1 MIDERIKKLVQTG
14 ATLLGAF
21 SILPLIVEKPKPP
34 AVVTT
39 TTAQA
44 PAITSVKVVT
54 APEKITTQV
63 VPQIEYK
70 APPEKIEKTFSEPEC
85 VSVEGHKLIDS
96 GRYKPSKD
104 ELIRLLGFSS
114 SEAEAVVKYDLCYV
128 KYCTFS
134 IDEQTYTT
142 YYLVCRPYS
151 IVQMSDVVW
160 LWIKTDLDCRNVQCI
175 AFWNDTYAYPLQYDV
190 ERDAYRYFVQ
200 YQIIKLIIQEI
211 KDTQA
216 VSTEEVVL
224 KKPSE
229 VCGQLKII
237 QQSFPFQ
244 MRVKKICVDTSK
256 REMTVE
262 L

>member
-104 ELIRLLGFSS
+104 ELIRLLNIPDY
-114 SEAEAVVKYDLCYV
+114 EADAIVKYGLCYV
-128 KYCTFS
+128 KYCKFS
-134 IDEQTYTT
+134 TDGQTYTRN
-142 YYLVCRPYS
+142 YLVCKPYS
-151 IVQMSDVVW
+151 IIDMSHNVW
-160 LWIKTDLDCRNVQCI
+160 LWIHTDLDCRNVPCM
-175 AFWNDTYAYPLQYDV
+175 AFLDDAYAFPLSYYP
-190 ERDAYRYFVQ
+190 ERDAYRYFIQIPIKVLQYDSNEIVISGFERCGEVKIVQ
-200 YQIIKLIIQEI
+200 QGY
-211 KDTQA
+211 
-216 VSTEEVVL
+216 
-224 KKPSE
+224 PY
-229 VCGQLKII
+229 
-237 QQSFPFQ
+237 Q
-244 MRVKKICVDTSK
+244 MRVKRVCVNVNQNEIDIT
-256 REMTVE
+256 